1 MASLA
6 EIEKQA
12 AALPVEHRAALAS
25 FLLHSL
31 PEPDHDISD
40 EEVAERARQ
49 VKAGEVDLI
58 TFDEL
63 RRGVFADRVR

>member
-1 MASLA
+1 MSLA

-12 AALPVEHRAALAS
+12 AALPVEDRAALAS

-31 PEPDHDISD
+31 PEPDHDVSD
-40 EEVAERARQ
+40 EEVAERVRQ

-58 TFDEL
+58 SFEEL
-63 RRGVFADRVR
+63 RRGVFADRAR

>member
-1 MASLA
+1 MMSRA

-12 AALPVEHRAALAS
+12 AALPVEDRAALAS

-31 PEPDHDISD
+31 PEPDHDVSD
-40 EEVAERARQ
+40 EEVAERVRQ

-58 TFDEL
+58 SFEEL
-63 RRGVFADRVR
+63 RRGVFADRNR

>member
-1 MASLA
+1 MSRA

-12 AALPVEHRAALAS
+12 AALPVEDRAALAS

-31 PEPDHDISD
+31 PDPDHEVSD
-40 EEVAERARQ
+40 EEVVERVRQ

-58 TFDEL
+58 SFDEL
-63 RRGVFADRVR
+63 RREVFADRAR

>member
-1 MASLA
+1 MSRA

-12 AALPVEHRAALAS
+12 AALPVEDRAALAS

-31 PEPDHDISD
+31 PDPDHEVSD
-40 EEVAERARQ
+40 EEVAERVRQ

-58 TFDEL
+58 SFDEL
-63 RRGVFADRVR
+63 RREVFADRAR

>member
-1 MASLA
+1 MSLA

-12 AALPVEHRAALAS
+12 AALPVEERAALAS

-31 PEPDHDISD
+31 PEPDHDVSD
-40 EEVAERARQ
+40 EEVAERVRQ

-58 TFDEL
+58 SFEEL
-63 RRGVFADRVR
+63 RRGVFADRAR